1 MIFKVIILIA
11 VYAAGFYSGIQYQ
24 TSATPKEAT
33 LKHLKDLGE
42 KGREKGEKVLR
53 VLQEE

>member
-1 MIFKVIILIA
+1 MIFRVVILIA
-11 VYAAGFYSGIQYQ
+11 VYAAGFYTGVQYKS
-24 TSATPKEAT
+24 SASPKEAT
-33 LKHLKDLGE
+33 LKHLQDLGE